1 MSATDRHSDAYLKLI
16 FLAQIASITMMWMF
30 LVSVV
35 LWILHLVNVARELH
49 DALTASIGLSLIV
62 LPAYSLVAAILT
74 FVFFGLRRGA
84 RSEND
89 EPGESEGER
98 HDS

>member
-1 MSATDRHSDAYLKLI
+1 
-16 FLAQIASITMMWMF
+16 MWMF

-35 LWILHLVNVARELH
+35 AWILHLVSVARELN

-74 FVFFGLRRGA
+74 FVFFGVRRGG
-84 RSEND
+84 RRD
-89 EPGESEGER
+89 EEEQRESGAD
-98 HDS
+98 HDA